1 VASLRRINRGIKNK
15 DVIAKNTLIKN
26 ESVLFLK
33 IRLLIIN
40 NIKEI
45 GIIPIEIYTKIIPP
59 YPKSSAN
66 TERIVKKT
74 TKPTKMDKIKIPK
87 KNFTLLII
95 LLITLYL
102 L

>member
-26 ESVLFLK
+26 EIVLFLN

-45 GIIPIEIYTKIIPP
+45 GIIPIEI
-59 YPKSSAN
+59 
-66 TERIVKKT
+66 
-74 TKPTKMDKIKIPK
+74 
-87 KNFTLLII
+87 
-95 LLITLYL
+95 
-102 L
+102 